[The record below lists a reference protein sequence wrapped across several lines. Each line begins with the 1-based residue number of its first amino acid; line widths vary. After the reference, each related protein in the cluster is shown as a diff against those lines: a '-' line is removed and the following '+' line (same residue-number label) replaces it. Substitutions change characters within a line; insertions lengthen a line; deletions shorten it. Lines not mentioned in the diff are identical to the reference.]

1 VISGGV
7 RQGKGL
13 CNYRQWWWQCN
24 ILQLCVCGVTQEHG
38 RCLKAMRAQENEL
51 SSLQEQLT
59 QSRAELRAADLKM
72 KDLTFSL
79 DEKNNQIRKMVCSN
93 IANC

>member
-1 VISGGV
+1 
-7 RQGKGL
+7 
-13 CNYRQWWWQCN
+13 
-24 ILQLCVCGVTQEHG
+24 
-38 RCLKAMRAQENEL
+38 MRAQENEL